1 MALTAIDF
9 DKLIIDKMLL
19 ATATSRSTGELFF
32 MCDQIKSGNI
42 ENSGEKSFIT
52 GVGGTPLSAL
62 NRNKNVKVSWEN
74 AYVIASGIA
83 AQTGS
88 DIMVASAGSKLTVP
102 NTEIITVTSATSVVL
117 AQIPVGVTGSEVKYI
132 YKANPDG
139 TAGEKYVVAA
149 TASATAF
156 KIDAA
161 TKTITLPTS
170 KFNVGDRVIV
180 TYNYETAIGKKISNK
195 GNTFAKD
202 CKLVVDVL
210 CRHICDTN
218 IQLVTKFVF
227 PYLSI
232 DNNFTISVQDEPQA
246 HNFGGDAMQDPCSAD
261 KTFWDWYIVE

>member
-9 DKLIIDKMLL
+9 DKIIIDKFLT

-32 MCDQIKSGNI
+32 MCDQIKSGSI
-42 ENSGEKSFIT
+42 ENTGEKSFVT
-52 GVGGTPLSAL
+52 GVGGTPLAAL
-62 NRNKNVKVSWEN
+62 NKNKAAKVAWEN

-88 DIMVASAGSKLTVP
+88 DVITASSTTKLTVP
-102 NTEIITVTSATSVVL
+102 STEIITLTSATSVVL

-132 YKANPDG
+132 YKANSDG
-139 TAGEKYVVAA
+139 TAGEKFGVAA

-156 KIDAA
+156 KVDAA

-195 GNTFAKD
+195 GDTFAKD
-202 CKLVVDVL
+202 CKLVIDVL
-210 CRHICDTN
+210 CRHVCDTN
-218 IQLVTKFVF
+218 VQLITKFVF

-232 DNNFTISVQDEPQA
+232 DNNFTISVQDDPQA
-246 HNFGGDAMQDPCSAD
+246 HNFGGDAMQDPCSSN

>member
-9 DKLIIDKMLL
+9 DKIIPDKMLL
-19 ATATSRSTGELFF
+19 ATATSRTTGELIF
-32 MCDQIKSGNI
+32 MCDQIKNGNI
-42 ENSGEKSFIT
+42 ENTGEKSFVT
-52 GVGGTPLSAL
+52 GTGGTPLSAL
-62 NRNKNVKVSWEN
+62 NRNKNVKVAWEN

-88 DIMVASAGSKLTVP
+88 DIVVASAGSKLTVP

-117 AQIPVGVTGSEVKYI
+117 AQIPVGVSGSEVKYI
-132 YKANPDG
+132 YKSNPDG
-139 TAGEKYVVAA
+139 TAGEKYGVAA

-156 KIDAA
+156 KVDAA
-161 TKTITLPTS
+161 TKTITLPTG

-202 CKLVVDVL
+202 CKLVIDVL

-246 HNFGGDAMQDPCSAD
+246 HNFGGDAMQDPCSPD